1 MSRRALKQLK
11 LLEQSLNNIGFI
23 YNRQSLL
30 FATGVLHK
38 ARRQLGSQPSCSGGV
53 LECPSH
59 HRHKGPFF
67 TWGCFGETHFRLLSR
82 TEWSHE
88 WTQCCA
94 RHTAPQ
100 EYANKN
106 LFRLPHRKC
115 SLQSISSQGHPDQNS
130 LSHNEASFL
139 MTSIQRWEDVKNHE
153 FPVIHLLSNYGLQSL
168 KSPENNVSLI
178 LFKETQRDWLSL
190 CSPDWLRTHHI
201 PALPIKC

>member
-1 MSRRALKQLK
+1 MSSTRQGGSWEASHPAAEGSWNALPITDTRGLSSLEGALGK
-11 LLEQSLNNIGFI
+11 LISDCSAEQNE
-23 YNRQSLL
+23 
-30 FATGVLHK
+30 VM
-38 ARRQLGSQPSCSGGV
+38 GGLSAV
-53 LECPSH
+53 Q
-59 HRHKGPFF
+59 G
-67 TWGCFGETHFRLLSR
+67 TRL
-82 TEWSHE
+82 
-88 WTQCCA
+88 
-94 RHTAPQ
+94 PQ

-115 SLQSISSQGHPDQNS
+115 SLQSVSSQGHPDQNS

-139 MTSIQRWEDVKNHE
+139 VTSTQRWEDVKNHE
-153 FPVIHLLSNYGLQSL
+153 LPVIHLLSNYGLQSL